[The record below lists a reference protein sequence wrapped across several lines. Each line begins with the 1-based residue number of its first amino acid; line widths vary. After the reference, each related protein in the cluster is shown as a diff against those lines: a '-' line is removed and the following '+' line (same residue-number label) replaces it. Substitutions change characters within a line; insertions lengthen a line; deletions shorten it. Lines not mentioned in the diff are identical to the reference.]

1 MAEGMRPVEI
11 VSFSRAIDRSGFSC
25 GKPDLDAW
33 LKQHAGHQER
43 SNNTRT
49 FLAVDPQSDG
59 VLGYYATTTYRLE
72 LGEVARLHGSP
83 RRRYPIPAVLLARLA
98 VDERS
103 AGRGVGRQLLVH
115 ALRGFVTASRR
126 VGFEMVV
133 VHAFDVDAVTFYTT
147 HGFTPFADN
156 PMHLF
161 LTTKELRAT
170 FDGL

>member
-1 MAEGMRPVEI
+1 MTEGRGWLRACAPWR
-11 VSFSRAIDRSGFSC
+11 SFRSPG
-25 GKPDLDAW
+25 
-33 LKQHAGHQER
+33 
-43 SNNTRT
+43 
-49 FLAVDPQSDG
+49 
-59 VLGYYATTTYRLE
+59 RLTVQAFV
-72 LGEVARLHGSP
+72 EVARLHGSP

-115 ALRGFVTASRR
+115 ALRGFVTASRQ